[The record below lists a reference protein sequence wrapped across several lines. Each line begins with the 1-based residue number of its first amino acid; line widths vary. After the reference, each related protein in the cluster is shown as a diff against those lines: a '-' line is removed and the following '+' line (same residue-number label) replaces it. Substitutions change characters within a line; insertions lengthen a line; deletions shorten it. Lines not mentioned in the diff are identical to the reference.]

1 MRKIKTLTVG
11 PDKDEAVNAFLKELA
26 DHNIFDA
33 DIDLQVVPS
42 ATAGEAVVVIS
53 YRVPS
58 ENQTQ
63 QFAGFAPP
71 SV

>member
-1 MRKIKTLTVG
+1 MRKIKTFVVG
-11 PDKDEAVNAFLKELA
+11 PDTDDTVNAFLKDLA
-26 DHNIFDA
+26 ERNIVDA

-42 ATAGEAVVVIS
+42 SAHGQAVVVIA

-63 QFAGFAPP
+63 QWAGFAPP
-71 SV
+71 EA